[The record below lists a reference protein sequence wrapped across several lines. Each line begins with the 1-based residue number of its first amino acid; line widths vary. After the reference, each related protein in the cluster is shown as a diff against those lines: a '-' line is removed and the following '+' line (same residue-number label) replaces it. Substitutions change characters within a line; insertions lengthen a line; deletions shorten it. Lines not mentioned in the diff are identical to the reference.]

1 MSLIKDTRRPIEKI
15 IAATM
20 LLAFCFGLSSIISA
34 TPVSATN
41 TFTINIDNSIALRVL
56 DKTGE
61 TAITTF
67 ALPLAAAPRGAFTS
81 DYFNI
86 EVSSAN
92 AFGYRLFMS
101 TDYQA
106 GSPTAY
112 TTDLVNTED
121 NSVSIPTL
129 STKGVAKSDFSRPS
143 GSYVNS
149 WGYSLDNTTFNPAPD
164 HTTSQVIKFQKEEIN
179 RDLVPVYIGANV
191 DSSKI
196 SGVYRNV
203 LTFSAIGNLPATGY
217 TLYFD
222 AGTTDPVDNLPAT
235 MTAEEQSATHTFTIP
250 STAPTREGYAF
261 TGYRDIETGTLYQA
275 GDTITVAGNEQFVGS
290 AELSAEWEVGCT
302 AGANRICYI
311 SNEPSGT
318 VSGTMEDQT
327 IVYMTSTTAANT
339 VDQTALSGS
348 TTELTLYS
356 PNWTLSGYGFKGWN
370 TKADGTGTMY
380 GPNQTITLTSDQKAA
395 LGAGGMRLYAQWV
408 QSAGDMASWSG
419 CSSLAQDS
427 VTALTYEG
435 DTYAVAK
442 LADGKCWMIENLR
455 YDSESTSTATTGTGQ
470 KTTSFSTSSYT
481 LRQYNVTNISGSNP
495 SPTYNG
501 STAVQWKSYGGYYS
515 WASAIGDSSAHETP
529 YMNPDTATE
538 SRQGICPSGWRL
550 PRSYTGD
557 STTNNANSDFRNLN
571 NELNGSWTTVSTAAA
586 SNNWRKYP
594 NNFVFA
600 GFWTDTSSNIRGTT
614 GFYWSSTVYHSLYAY
629 GLRFTSAAAYPVSYD
644 NKFDG
649 LSVRC
654 IIGS

>member
-1 MSLIKDTRRPIEKI
+1 MSLIKDTRRPIERI
-15 IAATM
+15 ITTAM
-20 LLAFCFGLSSIISA
+20 LLALCFGLSSIISA

-41 TFTINIDNSIALRVL
+41 TFSINIDNSIALRVL

-67 ALPLAAAPRGAFTS
+67 ALPLAATPRGAFTS
-81 DYFNI
+81 DYFNV
-86 EVSSAN
+86 EVSSDN

-106 GSPTAY
+106 GSPAAY
-112 TTDLVNTED
+112 TTDLVNTD
-121 NSVSIPTL
+121 DSSVSVSTL
-129 STKGVAKSDFSRPS
+129 ASKDVAKSDFSRPS
-143 GSYVNS
+143 GSHVNR
-149 WGYSLDNTTFNPAPD
+149 WGYSLDNTTFNPVPD
-164 HTTSQVIKFQKEEIN
+164 HTTSQVIKFQKQEIN

-222 AGTTDPVDNLPAT
+222 AGTSDTVTNLPST

-290 AELSAEWEVGCT
+290 AELSAQWEVGC
-302 AGANRICYI
+302 AEGANRICYI
-311 SNEPSGT
+311 SNEPAGT
-318 VSGTMEDQT
+318 VSGTMGDQVE
-327 IVYMTSTTAANT
+327 VYLTSNSTS
-339 VDQTALSGS
+339 VDHTALSSS

-356 PNWTLSGYGFKGWN
+356 PNWTLSGYGFRGWS
-370 TKADGTGTMY
+370 TTPEGTAGTML
-380 GPNQTITLTSDQKAA
+380 GPNQTITLTSDQQTA
-395 LGAGGMRLYAQWV
+395 LGSRGLVMYAQWV
-408 QSAGDMASWSG
+408 AAEDSNNDGVADSMAGWTR
-419 CSSLAQDS
+419 CSSLSQGS
-427 VTALTYEG
+427 VTALTYG
-435 DTYAVAK
+435 SDTYAIAR

-455 YDSESTSTATTGTGQ
+455 TSTNAGSS
-470 KTTSFSTSSYT
+470 TTSMSTSSYT
-481 LRQYNVTNISGSNP
+481 SREYNLTNVSGSNP
-495 SPTYNG
+495 SPTNTG
-501 STAVQWKSYGGYYS
+501 TTAIQWKSYGGYYS
-515 WASAIGDSSAHETP
+515 WASAIGDSSTHNTQ

-550 PRSYTGD
+550 PRAYYD
-557 STTNNANSDFRNLN
+557 STTSSTGADFSNLN
-571 NELNGSWTTVSTAAA
+571 SIINNGVTAGAEK

-600 GFWTDTSSNIRGTT
+600 GSWYGTSSYYRGTY
-614 GFYWSSTVYHSLYAY
+614 GSYWSSTVYNSY
-629 GLRFTSAAAYPVSYD
+629 AAYYLGFNSTTVRPANGY
-644 NKFDG
+644 NKYNG

-654 IIGS
+654 MIGS